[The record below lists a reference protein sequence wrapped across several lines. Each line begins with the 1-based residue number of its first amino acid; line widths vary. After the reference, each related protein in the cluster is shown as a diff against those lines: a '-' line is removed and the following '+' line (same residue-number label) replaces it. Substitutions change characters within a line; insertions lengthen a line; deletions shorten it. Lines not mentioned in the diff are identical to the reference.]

1 MRLRGTA
8 MGGARLV
15 RNRSRCWYMAAR
27 VNPRWAAGACSMEM
41 ARPCSTWRRTVCLQ
55 TGLGDDLCSRGAAQ
69 PTSNTLNRSPM
80 CRQTQVVAMFDD
92 NDLMVVVTLLNIG
105 IMLSVVGYH
114 YVAK

>member
-1 MRLRGTA
+1 MFYGDGPPLLHLEADGLFA
-8 MGGARLV
+8 
-15 RNRSRCWYMAAR
+15 N
-27 VNPRWAAGACSMEM
+27 
-41 ARPCSTWRRTVCLQ
+41 
-55 TGLGDDLCSRGAAQ
+55 GLGRDLCSRGAAQ